1 MRAFFPGFHWP
12 KFHKCEQEPHPC
24 LCKNN
29 QVLTNSRELM
39 NWTIW
44 IHMLELEMVQYHR
57 QDCTIYADV
66 AVRKCLRT
74 RWRKTFSETWNKVT
88 LSNMFELFS
97 GFWNRC
103 SLSVTESERALQCLA
118 VPCSLG
124 IELFLGVRGA
134 EAVPVCTAAKGAT
147 DLGKIEKPQTK
158 TPWTNQLGS
167 PRHCLA
173 LKILEDGPEMGDGTM
188 RRF

>member
-1 MRAFFPGFHWP
+1 
-12 KFHKCEQEPHPC
+12 
-24 LCKNN
+24 L
-29 QVLTNSRELM
+29 
-39 NWTIW
+39 
-44 IHMLELEMVQYHR
+44 
-57 QDCTIYADV
+57 
-66 AVRKCLRT
+66 
-74 RWRKTFSETWNKVT
+74 
-88 LSNMFELFS
+88 
-97 GFWNRC
+97 
-103 SLSVTESERALQCLA
+103 
-118 VPCSLG
+118 PCSLG